1 MYLSFEPSSAF
12 LWVWGLFLLFA
23 TLVLVPVV
31 AMLLLRLVMAC
42 VRLNRHAEVADVA
55 AIPVRTNTDAV
66 PMLNDSMAIIRDVLR
81 VARTVEQHGAQLETV
96 LKRDM
101 VTR

>member
-1 MYLSFEPSSAF
+1 MNLAFTPSNGF

-23 TLVLVPVV
+23 ALVLVPFV
-31 AMLLLRLVMAC
+31 ALLLLRLVMAC
-42 VRLNRHAEVADVA
+42 VRLNRHAEVADAA
-55 AIPVRTNTDAV
+55 AIPVRSNTDAV

-81 VARTVEQHGAQLETV
+81 VARTVEQHGDQLETV